1 MQCVD
6 RNLNLARPYLAWIN
20 FNDGNSNY
28 NSRAGVPQP
37 NQKLIGLADLLNC
50 GDSDC
55 GVRRQRYKAKDTDGA
70 ARGLP
75 AFPWIADH
83 LPNCDVG
90 NDASIIIH

>member
-20 FNDGNSNY
+20 FNNGNSNY

-55 GVRRQRYKAKDTDGA
+55 GVRRQRYNKAKGA
-70 ARGLP
+70 ARGF
-75 AFPWIADH
+75 AGFPLDR
-83 LPNCDVG
+83 
-90 NDASIIIH
+90 